1 MEAPDKRQEAS
12 MTRISTVW
20 IFAIITAS
28 APRTNSLSLQQAP
41 QDYNGSN
48 HVPTDTSSPLNYLK
62 KYGKTH
68 LEMMENRTLIT
79 KSCYCH
85 VYARWHRVCGSS
97 MESFYSHALNTC
109 LKGSHSGTQSVYRSI
124 SLTLQRCSY
133 SPSFAMKP
141 CQILLFWKG
150 FSKDSW
156 GNELVSTPQHDSNLT
171 TERVR
176 KSTFKNVTHTCVV
189 LV

>member
-1 MEAPDKRQEAS
+1 MTAWHGWKRPTRDKRHPWRESPPWRAFQLSIQIQWCFVSLWIYSGGIIWAK
-12 MTRISTVW
+12 RW

-85 VYARWHRVCGSS
+85 VYARWHR
-97 MESFYSHALNTC
+97 
-109 LKGSHSGTQSVYRSI
+109 GTDLCAQGLGR
-124 SLTLQRCSY
+124 
-133 SPSFAMKP
+133 
-141 CQILLFWKG
+141 
-150 FSKDSW
+150 
-156 GNELVSTPQHDSNLT
+156 SNL
-171 TERVR
+171 EHARM
-176 KSTFKNVTHTCVV
+176 
-189 LV
+189 